1 MQSIDLEDFAQQLDD
16 LVKKMPQKRREL
28 HETVAKRAQEEVRA
42 QIRAKLNDGE
52 GHVQGWQEASV
63 GSGGGYGKVKAKTT
77 PKGVASRDSPG
88 AITNYL
94 ENGHKTRRTQ
104 RPDSE
109 RSRYEI
115 RRSQNSRLRVEGRKF
130 YAQAR
135 KRVQAMLNEE
145 AEKLVQE
152 LAKEF
157 Q

>member
-1 MQSIDLEDFAQQLDD
+1 MQKLDLKEFEKQLDD

-52 GHVQGWQEASV
+52 GHVQGWQQASV
-63 GSGGGYGKVKAKTT
+63 GSGGGYGKVKPEKGKT
-77 PKGVASRDSPG
+77 GRDSPG

-94 ENGHKTRRTQ
+94 ENGHKTRRTK

-109 RSRYEI
+109 RSRYKI

-135 KRVQAMLNEE
+135 KRVQALLNEE
-145 AEKLVQE
+145 AEKRAQE
-152 LAKEF
+152 LAKDMGG
-157 Q
+157 

>member
-1 MQSIDLEDFAQQLDD
+1 MQSISLKDFEKQLDD
-16 LVKKMPQKRREL
+16 LLKKMPQKRREL

-63 GSGGGYGKVKAKTT
+63 GSGGGYGKVK
-77 PKGVASRDSPG
+77 PQKGETGRDSPG

-109 RSRYEI
+109 RSRCEI

>member
-1 MQSIDLEDFAQQLDD
+1 MQSISLKDFEKQLDE

-52 GHVQGWQEASV
+52 GHVQGWQQASV
-63 GSGGGYGKVKAKTT
+63 GSGGGYGKVKPEKGKT
-77 PKGVASRDSPG
+77 GRDSPG

-94 ENGHKTRRTQ
+94 ENGHRTRRTQ

-109 RSRYEI
+109 RSKYEI

-135 KRVQAMLNEE
+135 KRVQALLNEE
-145 AEKLVQE
+145 AEKLAQE
-152 LAKEF
+152 LAKDMGG
-157 Q
+157 